1 MPALLNRA
9 FSSALT
15 LSLLLAAAL
24 SLQSCSTDPGPE
36 TESASLSNVIASP
49 NDKRQYR
56 HVQLSNKLDVLL
68 ISDPQ
73 ADKSA
78 ASLDVYVGSY
88 QNPKDREGL
97 AHFLEHM
104 LFLGTEQYPEPGEYQ
119 TFIAEHGGNHNA
131 GTGLEHTNYF
141 FDIDA
146 QYLEQA
152 LDRFAPF
159 FHSPNFD
166 AKYVDRERNAVESE
180 YRLKIKDDGRRQWDV
195 LQEQV
200 DASHP
205 MSKFTVGNLETLAD
219 LKDRPVR
226 AELLELYQQY
236 YSANLMKLVVL
247 GTESLDQL
255 EAMVVPR
262 FSAIANYDTEVEI
275 HGSQLIS
282 EKKLPL
288 LIEVEPLKELREI
301 SISFQ
306 LPKMKPYWRI
316 KPAQYLAA
324 LIGHEGQGSLLQLLK
339 DQGWAESL
347 SAGAGLED
355 RSSSLFSIDIGLT
368 PEGYKQR
375 KQLTR
380 LVFAWIETVRS
391 NGIEAWRYDERASL
405 AAMAFRFQE
414 KQNSMGYVSSL
425 ASLMHQYPTADVLR
439 GGYVME
445 SYDQQLIKQVA
456 GRLIPENCFI
466 MLTAPEVTANQ
477 VSKRYQVP
485 YKVTAIDAAEVEQ
498 WQNPESVAALALSP
512 KNPYIPASLDLL
524 SGSEAESPAPLSN
537 AQGLLSWHMPDSRF
551 GVPKASIVA
560 SLGTDKTQTIQGLA
574 MAELY
579 LDIVRDQLNASSYPA
594 TEAGLNFALG
604 ASAQG
609 LTVNVAGY
617 SDKQP
622 VLLRDVLHALKQPVW
637 NQTRFD
643 QLKQKRLRQ
652 LANFQREYPFRQ
664 VISGLYSMLTGRW
677 TPLQKAPV
685 VEAVTMEQVKKFAS
699 SLLTSMELKLLIS
712 GNHNQQVAED
722 IQRQFIQSFT
732 LMQIDNP
739 SHIAKLT
746 AGSVQGQVPVD
757 HEDAVS
763 VLYFQ
768 ATDDSLQQ
776 RAATSLVAEM
786 LSAPFY
792 NSLRTEKQLGYVVS
806 AFASHQGP
814 VPGLAMLVQSPVA
827 DEQQLRA
834 EFEGFIN
841 DYGETVAGLS
851 ADDLSRYQDSLLS
864 SLEEKPKNLAEMNGR
879 FMESLALGYRDF
891 DFRAQLAAAIR
902 QVDIATLQQAFQ
914 QLLVEQRRAV
924 WVTTAKA
931 GQVNSAVDLRE
942 NSETYSYDF

>member
-1 MPALLNRA
+1 MSALLNRV
-9 FSSALT
+9 FPSALT

-24 SLQSCSTDPGPE
+24 LLQSCSTDSGLE

-49 NDKRQYR
+49 NDQREYR
-56 HVQLSNKLDVLL
+56 HIQLSNKLDVLL
-68 ISDPQ
+68 ISDPET
-73 ADKSA
+73 DKSA

-88 QNPKDREGL
+88 QNPSDREGL

-219 LKDRPVR
+219 FKDRPVR
-226 AELLELYQQY
+226 EELLEFYKQY

-255 EAMVVPR
+255 EAMVVQR
-262 FSAIANYDTEVEI
+262 FSAIANYDSEVEI

-288 LIEVEPLKELREI
+288 IIEVEPLKELREI

-306 LPKMKPYWRI
+306 LPKMKPYWTI

-324 LIGHEGQGSLLQLLK
+324 LIGHEGRGSLLQLLK
-339 DQGWAESL
+339 DKGWAESL

-375 KQLTR
+375 QQLTR
-380 LVFAWIETVRS
+380 LVFAWIDAVRS

-414 KQNSMGYVSSL
+414 KQNPMGYVSSL
-425 ASLMHQYPTADVLR
+425 ASLMHQYPPADVLR
-439 GGYVME
+439 AGYVME
-445 SYDQQLIKQVA
+445 SYDQQLIDEVA

-466 MLTAPEVTANQ
+466 MLTAPEVTTDR

-485 YKVTAIDAAEVEQ
+485 YRVTAIDAAEVEQ
-498 WQNPESVAALALSP
+498 WLNPEPVATLALSP
-512 KNPYIPASLDLL
+512 KNPYIPASLELLAGPETDL
-524 SGSEAESPAPLSN
+524 PAPLSN
-537 AQGLLSWHMPDSRF
+537 AQGLVSWHMPDSRF
-551 GVPKASIVA
+551 GVPKASIMA
-560 SLGTDKTQTIQGLA
+560 NLGTDKTQTIEGLA

-594 TEAGLNFALG
+594 TEAGLNFGLG
-604 ASAQG
+604 ASARG
-609 LTVNVAGY
+609 LAVNVAGY
-617 SDKQP
+617 SDRQP
-622 VLLRDVLHALKQPVW
+622 VLLRDVLDALKQPDW
-637 NQTRFD
+637 NQSRFD

-685 VEAVTMEQVKKFAS
+685 IEAVTMDQVQRFAS
-699 SLLTSMELKLLIS
+699 SLLASMELKLLIS
-712 GNHNQQVAED
+712 GNHNRQVAED
-722 IQRQFIQSFT
+722 IQRMFTQSFT
-732 LMQIDNP
+732 LEQIDNP
-739 SHIAKLT
+739 GRIAKLS
-746 AGSVQGQVPVD
+746 AGAVQGQVPVD

-763 VLYFQ
+763 MLYFQ

-814 VPGLAMLVQSPVA
+814 VPGLIMLVQSPVA

-834 EFEGFIN
+834 EFEGFII
-841 DYGETVAGLS
+841 DYAKTVAELS
-851 ADDLSRYQDSLLS
+851 AEDLSRYQDSLLS
-864 SLEEKPKNLAEMNGR
+864 SLEEKPKNLSEMNGR

-891 DFRAQLAAAIR
+891 DFRAQMGAAIR
-902 QVDIATLQQAFQ
+902 QVDVATLQRAYQE
-914 QLLVEQRRAV
+914 LLVDQRRVV
-924 WVTTAKA
+924 WVSTTKL

-942 NSETYSYDF
+942 NSAIYSYDF

>member
-1 MPALLNRA
+1 MSTLLNRIISPA
-9 FSSALT
+9 IKVI
-15 LSLLLAAAL
+15 LLLAGVL
-24 SLQSCSTDPGPE
+24 ILQSCSTDTGPA
-36 TESASLSNVIASP
+36 TEQGSLSNVVASP
-49 NDKRQYR
+49 NDQRQYR
-56 HVQLSNKLDVLL
+56 HVQLPNKLDVLL
-68 ISDPQ
+68 ISDPET
-73 ADKSA
+73 DKSA
-78 ASLDVYVGSY
+78 ASLDVFVGSY

-131 GTGLEHTNYF
+131 GTGLEHTTYF

-200 DASHP
+200 DPSHP
-205 MSKFTVGNLETLAD
+205 MAKFTVGNLETLAD
-219 LKDRPVR
+219 FKDRPVR
-226 AELLELYQQY
+226 AELLDFYQQY

-247 GTESLDQL
+247 GAESLDEL

-262 FSAIANYDTEVEI
+262 FSLVANHNTQVEI
-275 HGSQLIS
+275 HGSQLIN
-282 EKKLPL
+282 EEKLPL
-288 LIEVEPLKELREI
+288 IIEVEPLKELREI
-301 SISFQ
+301 GFSFQ
-306 LPKMKPYWRI
+306 LPKMQPYWTI

-339 DQGWAESL
+339 EKGWAESL

-375 KQLTR
+375 QELTR
-380 LVFAWIETVRS
+380 LVFAWIKTVRS
-391 NGIEAWRYDERASL
+391 NGIDAWRYEERASL

-414 KQNSMGYVSSL
+414 KQNPMGYVSSL
-425 ASLMHQYPTADVLR
+425 ASLMQQYQAADVLR
-439 GGYVME
+439 AGYVME
-445 SYDQQLIKQVA
+445 SYDQLLIDQVA

-466 MLTAPEVTANQ
+466 MLTAPEVTTDQ

-485 YKVTAIDAAEVEQ
+485 YRVTAVDMAEIEQ
-498 WQNPESVAALALSP
+498 WRNPKALDALTLAP
-512 KNPYIPASLDLL
+512 KNPYIPASLELL
-524 SGSEAESPAPLSN
+524 GITDRKSPTPLSM
-537 AQGLLSWHMPDSRF
+537 ADGLASWHMPDSRF
-551 GVPKASIVA
+551 GVPKGNIVA
-560 SLGTDKTQTIQGLA
+560 LLGTDKTQTLQGLA

-579 LDIVRDQLNASSYPA
+579 LDIVRDQLNAQIYPA

-604 ASAQG
+604 ASAKG
-609 LTVNVAGY
+609 LSVRVAGY

-622 VLLRDVLHALKQPVW
+622 VLLKDILHALNQPDW
-637 NQTRFD
+637 NQARFE
-643 QLKQKRLRQ
+643 QLKQKRLRL

-664 VISGLYSMLTGRW
+664 VISGLYSMLTGHW
-677 TPLQKAPV
+677 TPLQKVAV
-685 VEAVTMEQVKKFAS
+685 VETVTLSQVQEFTG
-699 SLLTSMELKLLIS
+699 SLMSSMELKLLIS
-712 GNHNQQVAED
+712 GNHNKLAAAD
-722 IQRQFIQSFT
+722 IQRQFTQILS
-732 LMQIDNP
+732 LRDIDNP
-739 SHIAKLT
+739 SRIAKLE
-746 AGSVQGQVPVD
+746 AGSIQAQVPVD

-768 ATDDSLQQ
+768 AADDSLQQ
-776 RAATSLVAEM
+776 RAITSLVAEM

-814 VPGLAMLVQSPVA
+814 VPGLAMLAQSPVA
-827 DEQQLRA
+827 DEQQLRD

-841 DYGETVAGLS
+841 DYAATVAELTEQ
-851 ADDLSRYQDSLLS
+851 DLSRYQDSLLS
-864 SLEEKPKNLAEMNGR
+864 NLEEKPKNLAEMNGR
-879 FMESLALGYRDF
+879 FMESLGLGYRDF
-891 DFRAQLAAAIR
+891 DFRAQLGAAIR
-902 QVDIATLQQAFQ
+902 DVDIDTLQLAFQ
-914 QLLVEQRRAV
+914 QLLQDKRRAV
-924 WVTTAKA
+924 WVSTTGI
-931 GQVNSAVDLRE
+931 GQSNSAVDLRD
-942 NSETYSYDF
+942 NNGSYSYDF

>member
-1 MPALLNRA
+1 M
-9 FSSALT
+9 SALINCT
-15 LSLLLAAAL
+15 ISPTIKLSLLLAAL
-24 SLQSCSTDPGPE
+24 MLQSCSTDTGPQPE
-36 TESASLSNVIASP
+36 PTSLSNVIASP
-49 NDKRQYR
+49 NDQRQYR
-56 HVQLSNKLDVLL
+56 HVQLPNKLDVLL
-68 ISDPQ
+68 ISDPET
-73 ADKSA
+73 DKSA

-88 QNPKDREGL
+88 QNPRDREGL

-219 LKDRPVR
+219 FKGRPVR
-226 AELLELYQQY
+226 AELLEFYRQY

-275 HGSQLIS
+275 HGSRLIS
-282 EKKLPL
+282 EQKLPL
-288 LIEVEPLKELREI
+288 IIEVEPLKELREI

-306 LPKMKPYWRI
+306 LPKMKPYWTI

-339 DQGWAESL
+339 DKGWAESL
-347 SAGAGLED
+347 SSGAGLED

-375 KQLTR
+375 QQLTR
-380 LVFAWIETVRS
+380 LVFAWIDMVRS

-414 KQNSMGYVSSL
+414 KQNPMGYVSSL
-425 ASLMHQYPTADVLR
+425 ASLMHKYPTADVLR
-439 GGYVME
+439 AGYVME
-445 SYDQQLIKQVA
+445 SYDQQLISEVA
-456 GRLIPENCFI
+456 AQLIPENCFI
-466 MLTAPEVTANQ
+466 MLTAPEVATDQ

-485 YKVTAIDAAEVEQ
+485 YRVTAIDAEEVER
-498 WQNPESVAALALSP
+498 WRNPEPAEGLAVSP
-512 KNPYIPASLDLL
+512 KNPYIPANLELL
-524 SGSEAESPAPLSN
+524 AGSKAESPTPLAS

-594 TEAGLNFALG
+594 MEAGLNFSLG
-604 ASAQG
+604 ASARG
-609 LTVNVAGY
+609 LSVNVAGY

-622 VLLRDVLHALKQPVW
+622 VLLRDVLHALKQPDW
-637 NQTRFD
+637 NQARFD

-685 VEAVTMEQVKKFAS
+685 IEAVTMEQVQKFSS
-699 SLLTSMELKLLIS
+699 SLLASMELKLLIS
-712 GNHNQQVAED
+712 GNHNKQVAED
-722 IQRQFIQSFT
+722 IQGQFTQNFT
-732 LMQIDNP
+732 LRQIDNP
-739 SHIAKLT
+739 SRIVKLS
-746 AGSVQGQVPVD
+746 AGAVQGQVPVD

-768 ATDDSLQQ
+768 AVDDSLQQ
-776 RAATSLVAEM
+776 RALTSLVAEM

-834 EFEGFIN
+834 EFEGFIS
-841 DYGETVAGLS
+841 DYAKTVAELTEE
-851 ADDLSRYQDSLLS
+851 DLSRYQDSLLS

-879 FMESLALGYRDF
+879 FTESLALGYRGF

-902 QVDIATLQQAFQ
+902 QVDIASLQQAYQ
-914 QLLVEQRRAV
+914 RLLVDQRRAV
-924 WVTTAKA
+924 SLTTVTA
-931 GQVNSAVDLRE
+931 GQVNSAIDLRE
-942 NSETYSYDF
+942 NGETYSYDF

>member
-1 MPALLNRA
+1 MR
-9 FSSALT
+9 
-15 LSLLLAAAL
+15 
-24 SLQSCSTDPGPE
+24 
-36 TESASLSNVIASP
+36 
-49 NDKRQYR
+49 
-56 HVQLSNKLDVLL
+56 
-68 ISDPQ
+68 
-73 ADKSA
+73 
-78 ASLDVYVGSY
+78 
-88 QNPKDREGL
+88 
-97 AHFLEHM
+97 
-104 LFLGTEQYPEPGEYQ
+104 
-119 TFIAEHGGNHNA
+119 
-131 GTGLEHTNYF
+131 
-141 FDIDA
+141 
-146 QYLEQA
+146 
-152 LDRFAPF
+152 
-159 FHSPNFD
+159 
-166 AKYVDRERNAVESE
+166 
-180 YRLKIKDDGRRQWDV
+180 GR
-195 LQEQV
+195 
-200 DASHP
+200 
-205 MSKFTVGNLETLAD
+205 
-219 LKDRPVR
+219 
-226 AELLELYQQY
+226 
-236 YSANLMKLVVL
+236 
-247 GTESLDQL
+247 
-255 EAMVVPR
+255 
-262 FSAIANYDTEVEI
+262 
-275 HGSQLIS
+275 
-282 EKKLPL
+282 
-288 LIEVEPLKELREI
+288 
-301 SISFQ
+301 
-306 LPKMKPYWRI
+306 
-316 KPAQYLAA
+316 
-324 LIGHEGQGSLLQLLK
+324 GSLLQLLK
-339 DQGWAESL
+339 DKGWAESL

-368 PEGYKQR
+368 PEGYKQHQ
-375 KQLTR
+375 QLTR

-466 MLTAPEVTANQ
+466 MLTAPEVTTNQ

-551 GVPKASIVA
+551 GVPKASIAA

-664 VISGLYSMLTGRW
+664 VISGLYSMVTGRW

-685 VEAVTMEQVKKFAS
+685 IEAVTMEQVKKFAS

-841 DYGETVAGLS
+841 DYGETVARLS

-902 QVDIATLQQAFQ
+902 QVDIATLQQAYQ